1 MDDFIMKITQ
11 DMVTV
16 FNQKLKEMEC
26 SFKIQLDKAG
36 VGICNNPSCE
46 IVPANSKFIET
57 SIINVT
63 DEFYK
68 FLEDFFK
75 ERGIEL
81 TYNNTG
87 SIFWSKNG
95 WGNVVKEMTE
105 KAMENLEKK

>member
-1 MDDFIMKITQ
+1 MEDFIMKITQ

-26 SFKIQLDKAG
+26 SFKIQLNKTG
-36 VGICNNPSCE
+36 VRIYNNPSCE
-46 IVPANSKFIET
+46 IVPANSKFIES

-75 ERGIEL
+75 ERGIVL

-87 SIFWSKNG
+87 SVFWSKNEFED
-95 WGNVVKEMTE
+95 VTKEMME
-105 KAMENLEKK
+105 KTMENLNYK